1 LEGEIQMA
9 AMNPNKRGTQIL
21 IVSILLGITGLF
33 AYAASK
39 FTPGKFIVILTGL
52 GLIGFLVTQGIYIAR
67 ARKLTR
73 ILQGVVLS
81 LLAVI
86 VGMYLLLFAFVSFFQ
101 DSVANKTASFFQPKS
116 ISAEA
121 AQARI
126 AADVTPLDLVAPD
139 GVTSAD
145 VHLRGWL
152 VRGSAEPKTPLLIY
166 FGGSGSESSE
176 LIPYAKNLE
185 GWSVALVNYRGFGQ
199 SDGTPSQ
206 SAVLDDAVLI
216 YDTLSQRA
224 DIDANRVV
232 VMGYSLGTGV
242 AVSLAAQR
250 PVAGVILVSP
260 YDHWSLV
267 GVNPSPLFKP
277 LAGNLKPYFDSISLA
292 PGIQAPMFCLIGA
305 GDTAVPPALS
315 RALSDAWAGQVTLME
330 YPGENHHLLF
340 NANSSWQDIQSF
352 LAEIH

>member
-1 LEGEIQMA
+1 MA
-9 AMNPNKRGTQIL
+9 AKNPNNRGMHIL
-21 IVSILLGITGLF
+21 VISILLGIMGLF

-52 GLIGFLVTQGIYIAR
+52 GLLGFLATQVVYLVR

-81 LLAVI
+81 VLAVTA
-86 VGMYLLLFAFVSFFQ
+86 GMYLLLFAFVLFFQ
-101 DSVANKTASFFQPKS
+101 DSVANKTASFFQPKT

-121 AQARI
+121 AQALV
-126 AADVTPLDLVAPD
+126 AADVTPLDLAAPD
-139 GVTSAD
+139 G
-145 VHLRGWL
+145 HLRGWL
-152 VRGSAEPKTPLLIY
+152 VKSSEDPKTPLLIY

-176 LIPYAKNLE
+176 IIPYAKTLE

-206 SAVLDDAVLI
+206 SRVLDDAIFI
-216 YDTLSQRA
+216 YDMLIQRA
-224 DIDANRVV
+224 DIDASRVV

-260 YDHWSLV
+260 YNHWSLV
-267 GVNPSPLFKP
+267 GVNPSPIFKP
-277 LAGNLKPYFDSISLA
+277 LAGILKPYFDSISLA
-292 PGIQAPMFCLIGA
+292 PGIPTSMLCLVGA
-305 GDTAVPPALS
+305 ADTAIPPALS
-315 RALSDAWAGQVTLME
+315 HALSDAWGGKVTMME
-330 YPGENHHLLF
+330 YPGEDHHLLF
-340 NANSSWQDIQSF
+340 NANNSWRDIQSF
-352 LAEIH
+352 LASVQ